1 MIFRVEK
8 KSLEERE
15 KIERSKRFL
24 CERFR
29 NVSTINYSND
39 GGKKK
44 RRVVEVNSSLTFD

>member
-24 CERFR
+24 CERER
-29 NVSTINYSND
+29 T
-39 GGKKK
+39 
-44 RRVVEVNSSLTFD
+44 